1 MESFNTQNVSPSSGR
16 ISVNNNLN
24 ENINEDIS
32 EEKLENIQQTE
43 EINTISEEKLEN
55 IQQTEEINT
64 ISEEKLENIQHVDP
78 GEINNGNYTYD
89 DSNDVSDDNEL
100 PPLTPIEE
108 NFEPGNCPYAENC
121 PIKIAIDNGIRP
133 HDVRHDP
140 SIREHINSYH
150 SQLNFLFSS
159 EYLSICRRI
168 NQLQN
173 GYDIIRYV
181 LGPTRILGGGINN
194 IENEDTNYT
203 ESTCSIC
210 QENYDHNEFFMS
222 CCATSYCT
230 SCVQKLKTEE
240 KNCPSCENKLEYL
253 KDIKISSNSENKT
266 DKNDEDCFIC
276 CEVMNS
282 TQYNGKVKLECSC
295 KMEICISCAYKS
307 LQDSVHTKMD
317 TVQGIP
323 GLILPQTYKVK
334 GSCPQCKQVPDNK
347 DEIISLYG
355 FLPPRM

>member
-1 MESFNTQNVSPSSGR
+1 MEPFNTQTVSPSDGR
-16 ISVNNNLN
+16 IIVNHNLN
-24 ENINEDIS
+24 ENINENINEEKLENIQHSDEIKNIN
-32 EEKLENIQQTE
+32 EEKLENIQQ
-43 EINTISEEKLEN
+43 
-55 IQQTEEINT
+55 
-64 ISEEKLENIQHVDP
+64 VGP
-78 GEINNGNYTYD
+78 VEINNRNYTDDD
-89 DSNDVSDDNEL
+89 DSDDVSDDNEL

-108 NFEPGNCPYAENC
+108 NFEPENCPFAENC
-121 PIKIAIDNGIRP
+121 PIKIAMDNGIRP

-150 SQLNFLFSS
+150 TQLNFFFSS
-159 EYLSICRRI
+159 EYLAMRRNI
-168 NQLQN
+168 NQLQH
-173 GYDIIRYV
+173 GYDILRYV
-181 LGPTRILGGGINN
+181 IGGGFINGNGGINN
-194 IENEDTNYT
+194 IENEDTDYT

-210 QENYDHNEFFMS
+210 KEHYDHNKFFMS
-222 CCATSYCT
+222 CCAISYCT

-253 KDIKISSNSENKT
+253 KDIKISSNFENKT

-282 TQYNGKVKLECSC
+282 TQYNGKIKLECSC

-334 GSCPQCKQVPDNK
+334 GSCPQCKQVPNNK